1 LALFHVEQLH
11 FTLIAKCFILLLM
24 FAVIRHTY
32 QLDIPEPRN
41 VFSTKSSADWVH
53 LVWIFESEIDAISY
67 AISLLDD
74 PLITASEWLL
84 ESAVKQ
90 LQEDR
95 FYQVGRESIAISEVQ
110 DSPQIIYE
118 DNNDE
123 KSIH

>member
-1 LALFHVEQLH
+1 MWNNLFH
-11 FTLIAKCFILLLM
+11 FDSILLYNTKM

-32 QLDIPEPRN
+32 KLDIPEPSN
-41 VFSTKSSADWVH
+41 IYSTKSSAKWIH
-53 LVWIFESEIDAISY
+53 LVWMFEAEVDAISF

-74 PLITASEWLL
+74 PLINANEWLL
-84 ESAVKQ
+84 ESAINK
-90 LQEDR
+90 LEEDR
-95 FYQVGRESIAISEVQ
+95 YYQVGNESIAIATVQ